1 MDRPLDLTMEPTE
14 PYTGWRLVLWW
25 LALGVMTGLMW
36 WAMIEYVFLPTLHM
50 LGGFFRMGAIR

>member
-1 MDRPLDLTMEPTE
+1 MVRSIDDNLS
-14 PYTGWRLVLWW
+14 GFKLVL
-25 LALGVMTGLMW
+25 ARLGLIVATGLMW

>member
-1 MDRPLDLTMEPTE
+1 LTHSL
-14 PYTGWRLVLWW
+14 TGWKLVLTWI
-25 LALGVMTGLMW
+25 AIVIVTCLMW

>member
-1 MDRPLDLTMEPTE
+1 MARTDDRA
-14 PYTGWRLVLWW
+14 TGWEIIFTW
-25 LALGVMTGLMW
+25 LIIIVATGLMW

>member
-1 MDRPLDLTMEPTE
+1 MAPTE

-36 WAMIEYVFLPTLHM
+36 WAMAEYVFLPTLHM